1 MCIPPCLSCSWEL
14 FCVPCELYVVSAV
27 VSYYESLP
35 NEGEADRQVE
45 NEEAPTENEEAPTEN
60 EEAPT
65 EMRGHQLM
73 IGRCWSSIWLL
84 STPPNNQEGSQS
96 LNEEKADTD
105 ILHWTSSSSSESEA
119 STNIDQGPWFS
130 GVEQVFD

>member
-1 MCIPPCLSCSWEL
+1 M
-14 FCVPCELYVVSAV
+14 VSAV

-73 IGRCWSSIWLL
+73 IGRC
-84 STPPNNQEGSQS
+84 
-96 LNEEKADTD
+96 
-105 ILHWTSSSSSESEA
+105 
-119 STNIDQGPWFS
+119 
-130 GVEQVFD
+130 

>member
-1 MCIPPCLSCSWEL
+1 M
-14 FCVPCELYVVSAV
+14 VSAV

-65 EMRGHQLM
+65 E
-73 IGRCWSSIWLL
+73 
-84 STPPNNQEGSQS
+84 
-96 LNEEKADTD
+96 NEEPPTD
-105 ILHWTSSSSSESEA
+105 DWQMLI
-119 STNIDQGPWFS
+119 NMI
-130 GVEQVFD
+130 VEHTTKQSRRKSKPQ

>member
-1 MCIPPCLSCSWEL
+1 M
-14 FCVPCELYVVSAV
+14 VSAV

-35 NEGEADRQVE
+35 NEEEADRQVE

-73 IGRCWSSIWLL
+73 IGRC
-84 STPPNNQEGSQS
+84 
-96 LNEEKADTD
+96 
-105 ILHWTSSSSSESEA
+105 
-119 STNIDQGPWFS
+119 
-130 GVEQVFD
+130 